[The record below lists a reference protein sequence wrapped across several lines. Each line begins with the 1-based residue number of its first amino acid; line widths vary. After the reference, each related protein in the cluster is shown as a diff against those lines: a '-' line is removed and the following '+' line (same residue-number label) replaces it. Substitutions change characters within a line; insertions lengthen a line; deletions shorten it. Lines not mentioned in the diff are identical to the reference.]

1 MLILTRR
8 IGETINIGN
17 DIKVT
22 VCAINGSQVRI
33 GISAPKEVKVLRQEL
48 VGRDREASGNVL

>member
-17 DIKVT
+17 DIKITVT
-22 VCAINGSQVRI
+22 AISGNQVRI
-33 GISAPKEVKVLRQEL
+33 GISAPKEVKVLREEL
-48 VGRDREASGNVL
+48 VERDKEACGNVL